1 MKRDRQRARETARP
15 RPCGLVLRDVRLAL
29 RVSTATLAES
39 CGIPPATLS
48 SYELGRR
55 GCPDAVQVRI
65 EKALHRFLDYA
76 IDAAAAAEDLGVARR
91 RAPRL
96 RRLA

>member
-1 MKRDRQRARETARP
+1 MKRDRQRARESARP
-15 RPCGLVLRDVRLAL
+15 RPRGLVLRDVRLAL
-29 RVSTATLAES
+29 RISTVTLAEA

-55 GCPDAVQVRI
+55 TMPDHLAVTAHLV
-65 EKALHRFLDYA
+65 LVRFLRAA
-76 IDAAAAAEDLGVARR
+76 IEAAAAAEDFGLTR

-96 RRLA
+96 RRAA

>member
-1 MKRDRQRARETARP
+1 MKTDRQRARETARP
-15 RPCGLVLRDVRLAL
+15 RPRGLVLRDVRLAL

-76 IDAAAAAEDLGVARR
+76 IDAAAAAEDLGAAR

-96 RRLA
+96 RRAA